1 MSQQNILENRTEF
14 VDREGEIAVLE
25 SMFEQAKMGAGSI
38 LMLYGEIGVGK
49 TRLMMEFGKRVEEE
63 GGAFLYGKC
72 SPQEEGVPYAP
83 ITGALENYSLK
94 SIEADVGVGM
104 GLMGFTEAA
113 EAVSTGLIGLGDRNE
128 RATDVA
134 SLMLEKDNMFRDVL
148 EQLKEVS
155 REKPLVLFI
164 DDIHWADKGTLQMFS
179 FLAASI
185 SDSRIMICT
194 THRSDELRGAEG
206 AEHPLQEIID
216 NLINE
221 KRYIGMELQPLE
233 KEDLSRMVGNILG
246 KEEIPDKLCDALY
259 DETGGNPLFVEEV
272 LSSLIEDGVLEH
284 GLQNWD
290 DSMDIIS
297 FTIPSTIVDVL
308 ERRIANLS
316 AMAKRV
322 LRYASVA
329 GNEIELEL
337 LFDVCDMG
345 EEDILDSIE
354 ELMDAGILFETTK
367 DDRIFLTF
375 TRKHAPALISERLSR
390 SRNLIIHRRLGYAME
405 KLYKDSE
412 DGHVYSLA
420 RHFLEGH
427 VYDKAYTY
435 LVKAAEGSMMRLA
448 LEKALNYYLS
458 ALNVL
463 SQHLD
468 TEAHKEDIMHLSRSI
483 GKLLMG
489 ESRWEEAEGH
499 FQRGLYLAREL
510 GDRTYLS
517 LFERGVADAVRQLG
531 NYAEAENLYDSSL
544 EISLELEDK
553 KGIAEANRGLG
564 YIHWRKGEFRDAIS
578 HYNEAISSAMQ
589 ANDTQLMAQIFIELG
604 NTYNQRGDLDKAL
617 DYYNRS
623 METLREFGNYQEL
636 ARALNNAGDIYL
648 RRGEW
653 DNAIDSFEKCRESAD
668 KARNRN
674 YLAWSLFNGAEAYAK
689 KGEPDTAE
697 KYAREGLAICREM
710 KDRVGE
716 HGALKALA
724 IALTKKGELKQ
735 AVETFKKALA
745 IADEME
751 IPYEKG
757 MSLMELAETYNTM
770 GLAEKEREALK
781 EALGIFEELGAEQD
795 MAKAE
800 KRLADSITD

>member
-1 MSQQNILENRTEF
+1 MSHQNILENRTEF

-49 TRLMMEFGKRVEEE
+49 TRLMMEFGRRVEEQ

-72 SPQEEGVPYAP
+72 SPQEEEVPYAP
-83 ITGALENYSLK
+83 ITSALENYSLK
-94 SIEADVGVGM
+94 AIEADVGVGM
-104 GLMGFTEAA
+104 GLMGFA
-113 EAVSTGLIGLGDRNE
+113 ETAETVSTGLIGLGDRKD

-134 SLMLEKDNMFRDVL
+134 SLMIEKDNMFREVL

-155 REKPLVLFI
+155 IEKPLVLFI
-164 DDIHWADKGTLQMFS
+164 DDIHWAGKGTLQMFS
-179 FLAASI
+179 FLAGSI

-194 THRSDELRGAEG
+194 THRSDELMGVEG
-206 AEHPLQEIID
+206 GEHPLHEIIET
-216 NLINE
+216 LTTE

-246 KEEIPDKLCDALY
+246 KEEVPKKLCDALY

-272 LSSLIEDGVLEH
+272 LSSLIEDGVLEE

-316 AMAKRV
+316 VMAKRV

-329 GNEIELEL
+329 GNEVELDL
-337 LFDVCDMG
+337 LFDVCNMG
-345 EEDILDSIE
+345 EEDVLDSIE
-354 ELMDAGILFETTK
+354 ELISAGILAESIK
-367 DDRIFLTF
+367 GDKIFLTF
-375 TRKHAPALISERLSR
+375 TRKHATALISERLSR
-390 SRNLIIHRRLGYAME
+390 SRDLIIHRRLGYAME
-405 KLYKDSE
+405 KLYADSE
-412 DGHVYSLA
+412 EERVYSLA

-427 VYDKAYTY
+427 VYDKAYKY
-435 LVKAAEGSMMRLA
+435 LVKAAEGSMRRLA

-468 TEAHKEDIMHLSRSI
+468 TESSKEDIMHLSWSI
-483 GKLLMG
+483 GELLMG
-489 ESRWEEAEGH
+489 ESRWEEAKGH

-510 GDRTYLS
+510 GDKSYLS
-517 LFERGVADAVRQLG
+517 LFQRGVADAVRNLG
-531 NYAEAENLYDSSL
+531 NYTEAENLYDNSL
-544 EISLELEDK
+544 EISLKLGDR

-564 YIHWRKGEFRDAIS
+564 YIHWRKGEFKDAIS
-578 HYNEAISSAMQ
+578 HYNEAISTAMQ

-648 RRGEW
+648 RKGEW
-653 DNAIDSFEKCRESAD
+653 DNAIDSFEKCRESAE

-674 YLAWSLFNGAEAYAK
+674 FVAWSLFNGAEAYAK
-689 KGEPDTAE
+689 KGEPDTGE

-710 KDRVGE
+710 KDRIGE

-724 IALTKKGELKQ
+724 IALTKKGELEK
-735 AVETFKKALA
+735 AVETFEKALA

-751 IPYEKG
+751 TPYEKG
-757 MSLMELAETYNTM
+757 ISLMELAETYNAM
-770 GLAEKEREALK
+770 GLAENEKEALK
-781 EALGIFEELGAEQD
+781 EALKIFEELGAEQD

-800 KRLADSITD
+800 KRLTNLKK